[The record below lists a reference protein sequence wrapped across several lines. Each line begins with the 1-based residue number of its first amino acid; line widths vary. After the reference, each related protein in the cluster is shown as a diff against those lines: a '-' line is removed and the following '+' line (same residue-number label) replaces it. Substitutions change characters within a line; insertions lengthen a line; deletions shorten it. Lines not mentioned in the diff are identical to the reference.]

1 MKKRNIEFLAKKKA
15 LVGVKKGH
23 GVIVNN
29 VKHIHAFEK
38 GDIVRIVHD
47 GVDFGKN
54 WVNCERLKGGL
65 HQTVP
70 VEDVLIK
77 E

>member
-1 MKKRNIEFLAKKKA
+1 MKKRNIEFLAKKKK
-15 LVGVKKGH
+15 LGGLKKGQ

-29 VKHIHAFEK
+29 VKHIHVFEK
-38 GDIVRIVHD
+38 GDVVSIVHN
-47 GVDFGKN
+47 GVNFGKE
-54 WVNCERLKGGL
+54 WVNCERLKDRL

-70 VEDVLIK
+70 VGDVLVK